1 MPFRCS
7 NFLISYFRL
16 CFSAP
21 MKFQTAFFYSLDLSQ
36 TCRDFYLVFSIN
48 HISLKQIFFIK
59 GSHFIIIQMFKKWI
73 SFAIWTYSEQISFGS
88 RAVVL
93 NQRQFCYPG
102 DIFGNVWRHCRVGEA
117 AGILEGCL
125 LEGRGQPLTTKNYWT
140 PNGNSAKVEK
150 DWTGVQWKMY
160 TKYKASRKG
169 FMKVLLCVSCL
180 SSGILLSII
189 FDSWSR

>member
-1 MPFRCS
+1 
-7 NFLISYFRL
+7 
-16 CFSAP
+16 
-21 MKFQTAFFYSLDLSQ
+21 MKFQTAFFYSPDLSQ

-59 GSHFIIIQMFKKWI
+59 GSHLITII
-73 SFAIWTYSEQISFGS
+73 SFAIWTYSEHISFGS

-93 NQRQFCYPG
+93 NQRHFCYPG
-102 DIFGNVWRHCRVGEA
+102 DILGNVWRHCRVGEA

-125 LEGRGQPLTTKNYWT
+125 LEGRGQPLTTENYWT

-150 DWTGVQWKMY
+150 DLPGVQWKMY
-160 TKYKASRKG
+160 TKYRASRKG
-169 FMKVLLCVSCL
+169 FMKALLCVSCL
-180 SSGILLSII
+180 SSGILLSIT